1 MLYHL
6 YTLDKNSE
14 NRHIRS
20 LLSHVKMNGAG
31 SMGAKRLLL
40 LLT

>member
-20 LLSHVKMNGAG
+20 LSHVKMNGAG